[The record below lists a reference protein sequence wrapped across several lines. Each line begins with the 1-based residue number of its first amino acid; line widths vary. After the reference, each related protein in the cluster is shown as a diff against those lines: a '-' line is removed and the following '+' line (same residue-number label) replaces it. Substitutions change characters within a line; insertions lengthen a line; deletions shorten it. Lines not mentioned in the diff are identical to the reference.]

1 MTAADPRGL
10 VQQLTRIRLSR
21 GISQATIARRMGIGK
36 SAVCNLERNPHRDPK
51 LSTLTRYADALGV
64 TINIHNP
71 RATQPKTVAEQVESP
86 TCMEA

>member
-1 MTAADPRGL
+1 MTDPRALIDDL
-10 VQQLTRIRLSR
+10 VAVRLSR

-36 SAVCNLERNPHRDPK
+36 SAVCNLERDPGRDPK

-86 TCMEA
+86 ACMEA